1 MIITL
6 LFDSYTAI
14 GTRSQNDDAYYAEK
28 VGDNSWLFIVADGLG
43 GHDKG
48 RVAANTAIDSVVR
61 SINNCNM
68 LDWNKIVEAA
78 NSAVRIAQKE
88 MHSDMKTTIAIVYVD
103 EKSTVAVHV
112 GDTRIYAFKSGQ
124 IVYQSRDHSVSQMA
138 VAVGEIEPDEIR
150 THIDRNILTRSL
162 GCNDIVRPDIK
173 LFDNAS
179 YDALL
184 LCSDGFWEY
193 VYESEMRTC
202 YNKETP
208 ADWLSRLKCICNTRG
223 QRCKEMDNNTAVA
236 VIKGN

>member
-61 SINNCNM
+61 SINNCNI
-68 LDWNKIVEAA
+68 LDWNEIVEAA
-78 NSAVRIAQKE
+78 NSAVRMAQKE
-88 MHSDMKTTIAIVYVD
+88 MCSDMKTTIAIVYVD
-103 EKSTVAVHV
+103 EKSTFAVHV

-138 VAVGEIEPDEIR
+138 VAVGEIGPDEIR
-150 THIDRNILTRSL
+150 NHVDRNLLTKAL
-162 GCNDIVRPDIK
+162 GCNNNIQPDVR
-173 LFDNAS
+173 LLSNSS
-179 YDALL
+179 YDAFL
-184 LCSDGFWEY
+184 LCSDGFWED
-193 VYESEMRTC
+193 VYEKEMASYRID
-202 YNKETP
+202 ESP
-208 ADWLSRLKCICNTRG
+208 AAWLSHLKALCDARRVN
-223 QRCKEMDNNTAVA
+223 QEVKDNNTAIA
-236 VIKGN
+236 VYFRS